1 MGTCDEPG
9 RFLESMSLENISCLE
24 NHFRRLDTLN
34 CNNITDGTQSLAFFT
49 SDQVIL
55 SQLNKNCWREETR
68 DREDNH
74 TSAHTR

>member
-1 MGTCDEPG
+1 MFTCDEPG

-34 CNNITDGTQSLAFFT
+34 RNHITDGTQRLKFFT
-49 SDQVIL
+49 SDQVSLLQL
-55 SQLNKNCWREETR
+55 SKNWWREETR

-74 TSAHTR
+74 TLAHTR